1 MSRFSKAG
9 LLGAALVL
17 AFALGAVAAKKRLDH
32 LLVIEASVENFR
44 AEPNGAK
51 LGTLLKGTEI
61 EQIGEDGEWV
71 RFRVEGW
78 IWGPS
83 LEGYEEE
90 EEEESAAADEP
101 ISPLQDE
108 LPRLKELVND
118 KYGRFYGIDLDEDLG
133 RLRLRFRVRD
143 IDREVL
149 ERRMLAVQRGA
160 VDILDG
166 AVNFDEVRIETNRP
180 DQRCRFG
187 TLRRRIRELAGAD
200 ALFNRWGRDVGRGGI
215 SHAPALWGE
224 FAVPGEIQDRPKGIS

>member
-1 MSRFSKAG
+1 MAANTIMSRFSKAG

-166 AVNFDEVRIETNRP
+166 AVDFDEVRIETNRP
-180 DQRCRFG
+180 DG
-187 TLRRRIRELAGAD
+187 SGEVGLYIAATSAVDLARYGD
-200 ALFNRWGRDVGRGGI
+200 
-215 SHAPALWGE
+215 E
-224 FAVPGEIQDRPKGIS
+224 FANWRAQTRFSTDGGETWEEAE